1 MARSLRD
8 TFLQNQTELLNVLRL
23 ILWVI
28 PALMA
33 ILGIAYVLVENS
45 RHANDPGWPWIT
57 LFGLVILAVI
67 GPALS
72 WICLRWALRVAEAY
86 LASQEQLTQRAEE
99 LVTLNALSVASSR
112 SLDLGRTISTIL
124 EQSMEAVDASAGM
137 VFIQDN
143 GQPGLRLEAHRGI
156 SIIMAEKEA
165 RLAPGHCLCG
175 QAVKYR
181 KVLLAADVG
190 DDPRCTSDICICEGF
205 RSVACAPLEVKGKIV
220 GLLQLASP
228 EIGHFSSEQRDFL
241 TTVASQAS
249 VSIENAQLYDTV
261 RTFNVEL
268 EQKVNRRTKELEM
281 VQWAL
286 AEKARQLQ
294 LLLSQSYQ
302 IQEETQ
308 ARIAHDMHD
317 GVTQMII
324 GALYETQAAREAL
337 PDDGIRATENLSNAQ
352 LLLTEADTEIRRV
365 IYDLHPPVL
374 DMMGLVI
381 ALKRFAVTFQTAF
394 DIGCQILV
402 EDHPRRLPKKTE
414 ISIYRIIQAAMQNVA
429 SHAQASR
436 VKVLFNFGRERM
448 QVIIDDD
455 GVGFDP
461 EATLATPGDHLGLV
475 GMKER
480 AEGLGATLAVESE
493 IGIGTRI
500 VLILQPPQYNEPDPE
515 ARRIEVK

>member
-8 TFLQNQTELLNVLRL
+8 TFLQNQTELLKVLHL

-28 PALMA
+28 PAIMA
-33 ILGIAYVLVENS
+33 ILGMVFVLVENS
-45 RHANDPGWPWIT
+45 RHVNDPGWPLIT
-57 LFGLVILAVI
+57 LFGLVILVVV
-67 GPALS
+67 GPVLS
-72 WICLRWALRVAEAY
+72 WLCLRWALRIAEAY
-86 LASQEQLTQRAEE
+86 LAAQEQLTQRAEE

-112 SLDLGRTISTIL
+112 SLDFAKTITTIL
-124 EQSMEAVDASAGM
+124 GQSMEAVNASAGM
-137 VFIQDN
+137 VFIQEN

-156 SIIMAEKEA
+156 SINMAEKETT
-165 RLAPGHCLCG
+165 LAPGHCLCG

-181 KVLLAADVG
+181 RVLLAADVG
-190 DDPRCTSDICICEGF
+190 DDPRCTSDLCICEGF
-205 RSVACAPLEVKGKIV
+205 RSVACAPLEVKGEVV

-228 EIGHFSSEQRDFL
+228 EIGHFSSDQRDFL
-241 TTVASQAS
+241 AAVASQAG
-249 VSIENAQLYDTV
+249 VSIENARLYDTV

-281 VQWAL
+281 AQWAL

-302 IQEETQ
+302 IQEDTQ
-308 ARIAHDMHD
+308 ARIAQDMHD
-317 GVTQMII
+317 GVTQLII

-337 PDDGIRATENLSNAQ
+337 PDDGIRASENLSNAQ

-374 DMMGLVI
+374 DLMGLVI
-381 ALKRFAVTFQTAF
+381 ALKRFAVTFQTTF

-402 EDHPRRLPKKTE
+402 EDHPRRFPKKTE
-414 ISIYRIIQAAMQNVA
+414 VSIYRIIQAAMQNVA
-429 SHAQASR
+429 SHARASR
-436 VKVLFNFGRERM
+436 VRVLFDFGRERM
-448 QVIIDDD
+448 QVVIDDD

-461 EATLATPGDHLGLV
+461 ATTLATPGDHLGLV

-480 AEGLGATLAVESE
+480 AEGLGATLAVESK
-493 IGIGTRI
+493 IGIGTQI
-500 VLILQPPQYNEPDPE
+500 VLILQSPQYIDSDPV
-515 ARRIEVK
+515 ARTIEVN